1 MRRTDT
7 TGGIGNGK
15 KLTIPC
21 NGGYRGKKKCLN
33 AKACKLAIGHE
44 SNRDCLIMN
53 VREPEITSVTDL
65 TDKELSQQWKTID
78 WKRVNKFVNNLQSRI
93 ASAAK
98 NGKWKIVNKLS
109 RLLTRSFYAKLFS
122 VRKITTNKGSRTSGI
137 DGIIWSSSTDKMR
150 SALKLT
156 NKDYRAKPL
165 TRKYIRKK
173 NGKLRPLSI
182 PTMYDRAMQTLH
194 SLVLSPIESVTGDKT
209 SFGFKPYRSTKDAY
223 AYLHICL
230 SKKNA
235 PEWIVE
241 GDIKACFDEINHT
254 WILDNTPMNKRIL
267 KEFLKAG
274 YVENFHLFP
283 TEKGTPQGGPLSPI
297 IGNIA
302 LNGLENALGRRF
314 YSRLNGTI
322 DKSHRNKHKIN
333 YVRLADDFVVTAD
346 SSETAHEIIELIQTF
361 LDPRGLKLG
370 EEKTLVTNI
379 SEGFNFLGWNF
390 RKYKGKL
397 LAKPSKDS
405 QKEVIKKIGEV
416 ISKAKAWDQDRLIRI
431 LNPIIRGWS
440 QYHNHAV
447 SSAVFSKLDDT
458 IYNMLISW
466 AKRRHSNKGF
476 NWIMTKYWHKSG
488 NRKYVFRTELN
499 TLERF
504 SNARIVRQRLASL
517 NKNPF
522 IDKEYFEQ
530 WKLMEYHRKKR
541 ITNSNSVLN

>member
-1 MRRTDT
+1 VRRTDT
-7 TGGIGNGK
+7 TGGRGNGK
-15 KLTIPC
+15 KLTISC
-21 NGGYRGKKKCLN
+21 NERYRGKKKKYLDV
-33 AKACKLAIGHE
+33 KACPLAIGHE

-53 VREPEITSVTDL
+53 VREPGITSVTDL
-65 TDKELSQQWKTID
+65 TDKELAQQWKTID

-98 NGKWKIVNKLS
+98 NENWKTVNKLS

-122 VRKITTNKGSRTSGI
+122 VRKITTNKGSRTPGI
-137 DGIIWSSSTDKMR
+137 DGIIWSSSADKMR

-194 SLVLSPIESVTGDKT
+194 SLVLGPIESATCDKT

-274 YVENFHLFP
+274 YVDNFHLFP
-283 TEKGTPQGGPLSPI
+283 TEKGTPQGGPISPI

-302 LNGLENALGRRF
+302 LNGLENALARKF
-314 YSRLNGTI
+314 YSRLDGTI
-322 DKSHRNKHKIN
+322 DKPHRNKHKIN

-346 SSETAHEIIELIQTF
+346 SSETANEIIELIQTF
-361 LDPRGLKLG
+361 LDPRGLTLS

-379 SEGFNFLGWNF
+379 SKGFNFLGWNF
-390 RKYKGKL
+390 RKYQGKL
-397 LAKPSKDS
+397 LPKPSKDS
-405 QKEVIKKIGEV
+405 QKEVIKKIGEI

-458 IYNMLISW
+458 VYNMLISW
-466 AKRRHSNKGF
+466 AKRRHSNKGST
-476 NWIMTKYWHKSG
+476 WIMTKYWHKTG
-488 NRKYVFRTELN
+488 NRKYVFCTELN

-541 ITNSNSVLN
+541 ITTPILF

>member
-1 MRRTDT
+1 MGYEMLELYEAKVSCTVLRGERR
-7 TGGIGNGK
+7 
-15 KLTIPC
+15 
-21 NGGYRGKKKCLN
+21 
-33 AKACKLAIGHE
+33 
-44 SNRDCLIMN
+44 SN
-53 VREPEITSVTDL
+53 PPDL
-65 TDKELSQQWKTID
+65 PD
-78 WKRVNKFVNNLQSRI
+78 
-93 ASAAK
+93 
-98 NGKWKIVNKLS
+98 
-109 RLLTRSFYAKLFS
+109 
-122 VRKITTNKGSRTSGI
+122 
-137 DGIIWSSSTDKMR
+137 
-150 SALKLT
+150 
-156 NKDYRAKPL
+156 
-165 TRKYIRKK
+165 
-173 NGKLRPLSI
+173 
-182 PTMYDRAMQTLH
+182 MQTLY
-194 SLVLSPIESVTGDKT
+194 SLVLSPIESATCDKT

-274 YVENFHLFP
+274 YVDNFHLFP
-283 TEKGTPQGGPLSPI
+283 TEKGTPQGGPISPI

-302 LNGLENALGRRF
+302 LNGLENALARKF
-314 YSRLNGTI
+314 YSRLDGTI
-322 DKSHRNKHKIN
+322 DKPHRNKHKIN

-346 SSETAHEIIELIQTF
+346 SSETANEIIELIQTF
-361 LDPRGLKLG
+361 LDPRGLTLS

-379 SEGFNFLGWNF
+379 SKGFNFLGWNF
-390 RKYKGKL
+390 RKYQGKL
-397 LAKPSKDS
+397 LPKPSKDS
-405 QKEVIKKIGEV
+405 QKEVIKKIGEI

-458 IYNMLISW
+458 VYNMLISW
-466 AKRRHSNKGF
+466 AKRRHSNKGST
-476 NWIMTKYWHKSG
+476 WIMTKYWHKTG
-488 NRKYVFRTELN
+488 NRKYVFCTELN

-541 ITNSNSVLN
+541 ITKSNSVLN

>member
-1 MRRTDT
+1 V
-7 TGGIGNGK
+7 
-15 KLTIPC
+15 
-21 NGGYRGKKKCLN
+21 
-33 AKACKLAIGHE
+33 KACPLAIGHE

-53 VREPEITSVTDL
+53 VREPGITSVTDL
-65 TDKELSQQWKTID
+65 TDKELAQQWKTID

-98 NGKWKIVNKLS
+98 NENWKTVNKLS

-122 VRKITTNKGSRTSGI
+122 VRKITTNKGSRTPGI
-137 DGIIWSSSTDKMR
+137 DGIIWSSSADKMR

-194 SLVLSPIESVTGDKT
+194 SLVLGPIESATCDKT

-274 YVENFHLFP
+274 YVDNFHLFP
-283 TEKGTPQGGPLSPI
+283 TEKGTPQGGPISPI

-302 LNGLENALGRRF
+302 LNGLENALARKF
-314 YSRLNGTI
+314 YSRLDGTI
-322 DKSHRNKHKIN
+322 DKPHRNKHKIN

-346 SSETAHEIIELIQTF
+346 SSETANEIIELIQTF
-361 LDPRGLKLG
+361 LDPRGLTLS

-379 SEGFNFLGWNF
+379 SKGFNFLGWNF
-390 RKYKGKL
+390 RKYQGKL
-397 LAKPSKDS
+397 LPKPSKDS
-405 QKEVIKKIGEV
+405 QKEVIKKIGEI

-458 IYNMLISW
+458 VYNMLISW
-466 AKRRHSNKGF
+466 AKRRHSNKGST
-476 NWIMTKYWHKSG
+476 WIMTKYWHKTG
-488 NRKYVFRTELN
+488 NRKYVFCTELN

-541 ITNSNSVLN
+541 ITTPILF

>member
-1 MRRTDT
+1 
-7 TGGIGNGK
+7 
-15 KLTIPC
+15 
-21 NGGYRGKKKCLN
+21 
-33 AKACKLAIGHE
+33 
-44 SNRDCLIMN
+44 MN

-65 TDKELSQQWKTID
+65 TDKELTQLWKTID
-78 WKRVNKFVNNLQSRI
+78 WERVTDVVNNLQSRI

-98 NGKWKIVNKLS
+98 NGNWKKVKKLS
-109 RLLTRSFYAKLFS
+109 RLLTRSYYAKLLS
-122 VRKITTNKGSRTSGI
+122 VRKVTSNKGKRTPGI
-137 DGIIWSSSTDKMR
+137 DGIIWSSSAEKML
-150 SALKLT
+150 SALQLT
-156 NKDYRAKPL
+156 NKGYRAKPL

-194 SLVLSPIESVTGDKT
+194 SLVLGPIESATGDKT

-230 SKKNA
+230 SKKIA

-254 WILDNTPMNKRIL
+254 WILDNIPMDKRIL

-274 YVENFHLFP
+274 YVENYHLFS
-283 TEKGTPQGGPLSPI
+283 TEKGTPQGGPISPI
-297 IGNIA
+297 IGNVA
-302 LNGLENALGRRF
+302 LNGLENSLARKF
-314 YSRLNGTI
+314 YSRSDGTI
-322 DKSHRNKHKIN
+322 DKSHRNIHKIN
-333 YVRLADDFVVTAD
+333 YVRFADDLVVTAD
-346 SSETAHEIIELIQTF
+346 SSETAHEIIEFIQTF
-361 LDPRGLKLG
+361 LDPRGLKLS

-397 LAKPSKDS
+397 LPKPSKDS
-405 QKEVIKKIGEV
+405 QNEVIKKIGEV
-416 ISKAKAWDQDRLIRI
+416 IDKAKAWDQDRLIRVI
-431 LNPIIRGWS
+431 NPIIRGWA

-458 IYNMLISW
+458 VYHMLISW
-466 AKRRHSNKGF
+466 AKRRHSNKGL

-488 NRKYVFRTELN
+488 NRNHVFCTELQ

-504 SNARIVRQRLASL
+504 SNSKIIRQRLASL
-517 NKNPF
+517 HKNPF
-522 IDKEYFEQ
+522 IDKNYFEQ
-530 WKLMEYHRKKR
+530 WKVMEYYRKKR
-541 ITNSNSVLN
+541 ITKSDSVPN

>member
-7 TGGIGNGK
+7 TGGRGNGK
-15 KLTIPC
+15 KLKIPC
-21 NGGYRGKKKCLN
+21 NGEYRGKKYLN
-33 AKACKLAIGHE
+33 AKACLLAIGHE

-53 VREPEITSVTDL
+53 VRDPEITSVTDL
-65 TDKELSQQWKTID
+65 TDKELAQQWKTID

-98 NGKWKIVNKLS
+98 NGNWKTVTKLS

-122 VRKITTNKGSRTSGI
+122 VRKITTNKGSRTPGI
-137 DGIIWSSSTDKMR
+137 DGIIWSSSADKMR

-156 NKDYRAKPL
+156 NKAYRAKPL

-194 SLVLSPIESVTGDKT
+194 SLVLSPIESATGDKT

-241 GDIKACFDEINHT
+241 GDIKACFDEINHS

-283 TEKGTPQGGPLSPI
+283 TEKGTPQGGPVSPI

-302 LNGLENALGRRF
+302 LNGLENALARKF

-361 LDPRGLKLG
+361 LDPRGLRLS

-379 SEGFNFLGWNF
+379 IEGFNFLGWNF

-397 LAKPSKDS
+397 LPKPSKDS
-405 QKEVIKKIGEV
+405 QKEVIKKISEV

-458 IYNMLISW
+458 VYNMLISW

-488 NRKYVFRTELN
+488 NRKYVFCTELN

>member
-7 TGGIGNGK
+7 TGGRGNGK
-15 KLTIPC
+15 KLTISC
-21 NGGYRGKKKCLN
+21 NERYRGKKKKYLDV
-33 AKACKLAIGHE
+33 KACPLAIGHE

-53 VREPEITSVTDL
+53 VREPGITSVTDL
-65 TDKELSQQWKTID
+65 TDKELAQQWKTID

-98 NGKWKIVNKLS
+98 NENWKTVNKLS

-122 VRKITTNKGSRTSGI
+122 VRKITTNKGSRTPGI
-137 DGIIWSSSTDKMR
+137 DGIIWSSSADKMR

-194 SLVLSPIESVTGDKT
+194 SLVLGPIESATCDKT

-274 YVENFHLFP
+274 YVDNFHLFP
-283 TEKGTPQGGPLSPI
+283 TEKGTPQGGPISPI

-302 LNGLENALGRRF
+302 LNGLENALARKF
-314 YSRLNGTI
+314 YSRLDGTI
-322 DKSHRNKHKIN
+322 DKPHRNKHKIN

-346 SSETAHEIIELIQTF
+346 SSETANEIIELIQTF
-361 LDPRGLKLG
+361 LDPRGLTLS

-379 SEGFNFLGWNF
+379 SKGFNFLGWNF
-390 RKYKGKL
+390 RKYQGKL
-397 LAKPSKDS
+397 LPKPSKDS
-405 QKEVIKKIGEV
+405 QKEVIKKIGEI

-458 IYNMLISW
+458 VYNMLISW
-466 AKRRHSNKGF
+466 AKRRHSNKGST
-476 NWIMTKYWHKSG
+476 WIMTKYWHKTG
-488 NRKYVFRTELN
+488 NRKYVFCTELN

-541 ITNSNSVLN
+541 ITTPILF

>member
-7 TGGIGNGK
+7 TGGRGNGK
-15 KLTIPC
+15 KLKIPC
-21 NGGYRGKKKCLN
+21 NGEYREKKYLN
-33 AKACKLAIGHE
+33 AKACLLAIGHE

-53 VREPEITSVTDL
+53 VRDPEITSVTDL
-65 TDKELSQQWKTID
+65 TDKELAQQWKTID

-98 NGKWKIVNKLS
+98 NGNWKTVTKLS

-122 VRKITTNKGSRTSGI
+122 VRKITTNKGSRTPGI
-137 DGIIWSSSTDKMR
+137 DGIIWSSSADKMR

-156 NKDYRAKPL
+156 NKAYRAKPL

-194 SLVLSPIESVTGDKT
+194 SLVLSPIESATGDKT

-241 GDIKACFDEINHT
+241 GDIKACFDEINHS

-283 TEKGTPQGGPLSPI
+283 TEKGTPQGGPVSPI

-302 LNGLENALGRRF
+302 LNGLENALARKF

-361 LDPRGLKLG
+361 LDPRGLRLS

-379 SEGFNFLGWNF
+379 IEGFNFLGWNF

-397 LAKPSKDS
+397 LPKPSKDS
-405 QKEVIKKIGEV
+405 QKEVIKKISEV

-458 IYNMLISW
+458 VYNMLISW

-488 NRKYVFRTELN
+488 NRKYVFCTELN

>member
-1 MRRTDT
+1 M
-7 TGGIGNGK
+7 
-15 KLTIPC
+15 
-21 NGGYRGKKKCLN
+21 
-33 AKACKLAIGHE
+33 
-44 SNRDCLIMN
+44 S

-65 TDKELSQQWKTID
+65 TDKELAQQWKTID

-98 NGKWKIVNKLS
+98 NGNWKTVNKLS
-109 RLLTRSFYAKLFS
+109 RLLTRSFYAKLLS
-122 VRKITTNKGSRTSGI
+122 VRKVTINKGSRTPGI
-137 DGIIWSSSTDKMR
+137 DGVIWSSMADKMR
-150 SALKLT
+150 SALQLT
-156 NKDYRAKPL
+156 NKAYRAKPL

-182 PTMYDRAMQTLH
+182 PTMYDRAVQTLH
-194 SLVLSPIESVTGDKT
+194 SLVLSPIESATGDKT

-283 TEKGTPQGGPLSPI
+283 TEKGTPQGGPVSPI

-302 LNGLENALGRRF
+302 LNGLENALAKKF
-314 YSRLNGTI
+314 YSRLDGTI

-361 LDPRGLKLG
+361 LDPRGLRLS

-379 SEGFNFLGWNF
+379 FEGFNFLGWNF

-397 LAKPSKDS
+397 LPKPSKDS
-405 QKEVIKKIGEV
+405 QKEVINKIGEV
-416 ISKAKAWDQDRLIRI
+416 LSKAKAWDQDRLIRI

-458 IYNMLISW
+458 VYNMLISW

-476 NWIMTKYWHKSG
+476 HWIMTKYWHKSG
-488 NRKYVFRTELN
+488 NRKCVFRTELN